1 MVIMASLGQ
10 GPKVISFVAM
20 FVRAVLRLFG
30 DARRNVVP
38 EPYPSE
44 QATQIESYADD
55 MV

>member
-1 MVIMASLGQ
+1 MVGWGQ
-10 GPKVISFVAM
+10 GPGMFSFVAM

-44 QATQIESYADD
+44 QAAHVQSYADD